1 MLVWITFTSL
11 FSISFASVYSSDCSK
26 VDDYSY
32 RYHPIQSML
41 YKVIYQ
47 DTICEKIDHLE
58 RISDTNKCFINQN
71 EIICESTNENKLI
84 SNDSKPKSDGGY
96 CDSLLRKR
104 LSYSLMIGYPF
115 LMIIITAVL
124 IACEHVIPIIN
135 IFLSPFVFTALV
147 IMIDTV
153 ICSYETFSI
162 VITCGLY
169 VGLLLIELI
178 VIFSMKIFERDTEK
192 FRKLFAANSVLIEL
206 WNGKFDYDLPSIL
219 NRYNSSKPDGHV
231 YGESYHYIAS
241 ILKHPKQGSEY
252 QAFDIEEPEH
262 SKLLTK
268 TTFKTNQRIKY
279 KSWEKN
285 TTTFPHIPSNSVLRV
300 TIEESIRLL
309 PNVIVAQEETL
320 GKITSICENKDTY
333 CSVIPKWET
342 PYIYKNL
349 CVIQSRLLGFLL
361 KTRLFGF
368 LYCLSM
374 VLGLN
379 LMVDFSANDD
389 LPLKW

>member
-1 MLVWITFTSL
+1 
-11 FSISFASVYSSDCSK
+11 
-26 VDDYSY
+26 
-32 RYHPIQSML
+32 ML

-96 CDSLLRKR
+96 CDSLL
-104 LSYSLMIGYPF
+104 P
-115 LMIIITAVL
+115 VL

-333 CSVIPKWET
+333 YSVIPKWET

-379 LMVDFSANDD
+379 LMVDCIWRFLDTPFKFRMEKTVSANDD